1 MGESL
6 SSATTS
12 ILSGSPRQGRRFPLH
27 VHLTLLFT
35 LLIFLSGTVIGVLN
49 YMQSRETLLTA
60 AQDVF
65 GRIGNEA
72 GERLERLRGPIVG
85 AVSLLSRSRLADAT
99 TLAERLQAVPL
110 LVETLRLN
118 PAVSA
123 VYAGYGDGDFI
134 LVRPLA
140 NAEQRQS
147 FSAPRATRY
156 VVQSVE
162 RQAGQVQG
170 RFIFL
175 DDKLAVLENRERR
188 DYLYDPRD
196 RPWYREA
203 LQVDENIETAPYVFF
218 TTQEVGQTI
227 ARRGHRAG
235 LVIGAD
241 LTLADLS
248 LLLTASRTTPS
259 SELALFDA
267 QGNMV
272 AYSQPARIV
281 RGDLGGQL
289 LRKSLAEIGSPIMA
303 EVETAFQA
311 GHVDEALTLT
321 AGQQDWNVLIHRVE
335 GAGDKA
341 TYLAVAAPEDE
352 LLVDAWRHLGR
363 QGLVTL
369 LILILTVPLTLYLS
383 RRVSRDLRTLT
394 AETRAIRRFS
404 FAEGARINS
413 VVREVQE
420 LSDTLGRTRRTI
432 RRFLDISAAL
442 AAERNF
448 GRLVQRVLKE
458 TVDAVDAR
466 AGVLYLLGDDEHSLV
481 PEAVRRGAAVDGE
494 DGAEGDADRGDQG
507 QEALLASLDSLS
519 LNGAASALDPVAGV
533 VLSGVTAVSNLLPAG
548 ISPGPLRGIL
558 GAGPLQL
565 VAVPLKNRSGEVIG
579 VLCLYREQEQ
589 DAPAQELVSFI
600 EQLSGAA
607 AVAIENQRLL
617 LAQKALLESFIKLV
631 AGAIDAKSPY
641 TGGHCQRV
649 PELTKMLARAACEAR
664 SGPFADFD
672 LDEEGW
678 EALHI
683 AAWLHDCGK
692 VTTPEYVVDK
702 ATKLETLY
710 DRIHEV
716 RMRFEVLK
724 RDVEIAY
731 WQALQR
737 GDDEAF
743 ARKQRDAELAL
754 LDADFAFVAECNEG
768 GEFMAPER
776 IERLQGIAARTWRR
790 TLSDRIGISWEEKQR
805 KARTPEP
812 LLPVLEPLLA
822 DKPEHLIEREPADRM
837 SDSNPWGFK
846 LQVPAY
852 KYNRGELTN
861 LAVGRGTLTEE
872 ERYKINDHIVQTIVM
887 LSRLPFPNHLKR
899 VPEIAGGHH
908 ETMDGRGYPKRLT
921 RDEMSIEARMM
932 AIADIFEALTA
943 VDRPYKK
950 GKTLS
955 ESVAIMARMARD
967 HHVDP
972 DLFAL
977 FLTSGVYRRYAER
990 FLKPNQIDAVDVAR
1004 VLAG

>member
-1 MGESL
+1 MDASS
-6 SSATTS
+6 SSAVV
-12 ILSGSPRQGRRFPLH
+12 SPAPGKPRARRLFPLH

-35 LLIFLSGTVIGVLN
+35 LLIFLSGTVIGVFN
-49 YMQSRETLLTA
+49 YIKARETLLTA

-65 GRIGNEA
+65 GRIGVEA
-72 GERLERLRGPIVG
+72 GERLERLRRPIAS
-85 AVSLLSRSRLADAT
+85 AVSLLSRSRLAEAT
-99 TLAERLQAVPL
+99 TLDERMLAVPL

-118 PAVSA
+118 PALSA
-123 VYAGYGDGDFI
+123 VYTGYADGAFI
-134 LVRPLA
+134 LVRPLD
-140 NAEQRQS
+140 NAEQRQA
-147 FSAPRATRY
+147 FSAPRDARY

-162 RQAGQVQG
+162 RPGGQVRG

-175 DDKLAVLENRERR
+175 DADQTVLENRERS
-188 DYLYDPRD
+188 DYLYDPRG
-196 RPWYREA
+196 RLWYREA
-203 LQVDENIETAPYVFF
+203 LAANDDIQTAPYVFF
-218 TTQEVGQTI
+218 TTQDVGQSI
-227 ARRGHRAG
+227 ARRGGRPG
-235 LVIGAD
+235 MVVGAD

-267 QGNMV
+267 DANLV
-272 AYSQPARIV
+272 AFSSPVRLV

-289 LRKSLAEIGSPIMA
+289 LRKSLAEVGSPVMG
-303 EVETAFQA
+303 EVEKAFHEGRLDQP
-311 GHVDEALTLT
+311 LTLST
-321 AGQQDWNVLIHRVE
+321 ERQDWNVLIRRIDGQGE
-335 GAGDKA
+335 KA

-352 LLVDAWRHLGR
+352 LLVDARRHLAH
-363 QGLVTL
+363 QGLITL
-369 LILILTVPLTLYLS
+369 LILVLTVPLTLYVS
-383 RRVSRDLRTLT
+383 RRVSKDLRTLT
-394 AETRAIRRFS
+394 AQTRDIRRFRFS
-404 FAEGARINS
+404 ETAQVQS
-413 VVREVQE
+413 MVREVQE

-466 AGVLYLLGDDEHSLV
+466 AGVLYLVSDDEGCLV
-481 PEAVRRGAAVDGE
+481 PEAVRRGAAAGVEAVPEGE
-494 DGAEGDADRGDQG
+494 DEAQAE
-507 QEALLASLDSLS
+507 LLASLD
-519 LNGAASALDPVAGV
+519 AIALDGTDPRLDSVAGV
-533 VLSGVTAVSNLLPAG
+533 ARNGATSLSNLLPAAV
-548 ISPGPLRGIL
+548 PAGPLRAAL
-558 GAGPLQL
+558 GDAPLQL
-565 VAVPLKNRSGEVIG
+565 VAVPLKNRGGQVIG
-579 VLCLYREQEQ
+579 VLCLYREQDQEAPGQ
-589 DAPAQELVSFI
+589 DLVSFI

-617 LAQKALLESFIKLV
+617 LGQKALLEALIKLL

-649 PELTKMLARAACEAR
+649 PELTKMLARAACEANA
-664 SGPFADFD
+664 GPFADYA
-672 LDEEGW
+672 LDDDQW

-724 RDVEIAY
+724 RDAELAY
-731 WQALQR
+731 WQALAR
-737 GDDEAF
+737 GDDEGF
-743 ARKQRDAELAL
+743 ARRERDAELAR

-776 IERLQGIAARTWRR
+776 IERLRGIAARTWRR
-790 TLSDRIGISWEEKQR
+790 TLSDRLGISWEERQR
-805 KARTPEP
+805 KSRIPEP
-812 LLPVLEPLLA
+812 RLPVLEPLLA
-822 DKPEHLIEREPADRM
+822 DKPEHLIERGEADRM
-837 SDSNPWGFK
+837 PADNPWGFK
-846 LQVPAY
+846 LDVPPY

-861 LAVGRGTLTEE
+861 LAVGRGTLTDE

-887 LSRLPFPNHLKR
+887 LSRLPFPAHLKR

-921 RDEMSIEARMM
+921 RDEMSLEARMM

-967 HHVDP
+967 RHVDP

-990 FLKPNQIDAVDVAR
+990 YLRPEQIDAVDVERA
-1004 VLAG
+1004 LAG